1 MVDNKKHIDA
11 ERLYRR
17 YQETRDN
24 IPFSILSNLAMHA
37 ESARQEEAIHA
48 IVEAAKVA
56 SHTAQEGISEPTKKS
71 LESASIVE
79 KIKRLLFGNE
89 FSRTVAVGFA
99 CLAMVAVLS
108 PMLMTD
114 SRFTNFPD
122 TAHLA
127 NCQQCDTYILNAVTA
142 TRGTQLGTSQVSP
155 SDKVA
160 ARLGLIQARLKIE
173 ALQNQ
178 SMAVTNAV
186 TQLAKLPASLLSN
199 KISDLSSEDADVTSL
214 LLTISQASRNSA
226 ITNASDAL
234 FVANI
239 TSRYL
244 RESQQSNFGGK
255 SFELALTA
263 LATIPDPTPLQKA
276 ATEKLAQTLQSKPRD
291 LDKLLKDIE
300 FASRSLGI

>member
-11 ERLYRR
+11 EQLYRR

-24 IPFSILSNLAMHA
+24 IPFSILNNLAAHA
-37 ESARQEEAIHA
+37 ESAKQEEAIHA

-56 SHTAQEGISEPTKKS
+56 SHAPQEGSSAPTKKS
-71 LESASIVE
+71 LESTSIVE
-79 KIKRLLFGNE
+79 KIKRVLFSGE

-114 SRFTNFPD
+114 NRLTDLTD
-122 TAHLA
+122 TTHLVD
-127 NCQQCDTYILNAVTA
+127 CQQCDIYIINAVTA
-142 TRGTQLGTSQVSP
+142 TRGTLLGANQVSP
-155 SDKVA
+155 NDKIA

-178 SMAVTNAV
+178 SMAVNNAV
-186 TQLAKLPASLLSN
+186 TQLAKLSATLVSNLS
-199 KISDLSSEDADVTSL
+199 IEDADVALL
-214 LLTISQASRNSA
+214 LLTIEQSSSNSA
-226 ITNASDAL
+226 ITQASDAL
-234 FVANI
+234 FIANI

-244 RESQQSNFGGK
+244 RESQNANLDDK
-255 SFELALTA
+255 SFESALNTLAA
-263 LATIPDPTPLQKA
+263 IPDPTPLQKT
-276 ATEKLAQTLQSKPRD
+276 ATEKLTQTLQAQPRD

-300 FASRSLGI
+300 FASRSLGL